1 MAKVVVP
8 FPARSFSIL
17 ERVQTG
23 IGAHTTF
30 SVGTVCSFP
39 AGKLRVTKRN

>member
-1 MAKVVVP
+1 MGKIGVP

-23 IGAHTTF
+23 TGAHTTL
-30 SVGTVCSFP
+30 SLGTDCSFP
-39 AGKLRVTKRN
+39 AGKLRVATRS